1 MKRNYHLK
9 QRTKFIFG
17 IGGVILSLLAVIVPI
32 SLNNLKISAQSTTTT
47 GTVGTTASTEAVGD
61 VVGSS
66 KITKSSDG
74 NLQFEVTIPKSDVTG
89 IKEGSEDYFKPS
101 LANSSDVTVRM
112 ANTPD
117 LAGDYV
123 ATFSLTPEQA
133 AKLTDVSK
141 LRLQVDTI
149 SGETT
154 KSTQNFALNVTG
166 AEVKELMT
174 SMKAG
179 DEAKKIDVSKPAE
192 TETATSASADMF
204 EKCKENFGDIKWI
217 GSLVCSVS
225 KWIGDLIT
233 KVLTSVFTVDTIIG
247 IHKEKLINVLSWAYP
262 LWKAMIR
269 IADIVAIIGLI
280 VIAFAN
286 ILHINLNVYAVKKIL
301 PALIFALIFA
311 NLSWFIGSALYAFAN
326 ALVDPIASTSVKT
339 VIGEMSGT
347 MGEAL
352 AINLLIVWFQPL
364 IAIFIGVILIALF
377 VVYLVLGILLTV
389 QPVIVALFLAVAPA
403 AIVCMP
409 FSQTATV
416 FQRWLKMTLNWIF
429 MWTAT
434 VLIFWMLSFIIKTT
448 GETSMGNILVVI
460 KELLVASVSGETT
473 LGEAISSS
481 FVKLLPLLIAVAG
494 MAFAIRMPF
503 TLGKDALA
511 LIEAGK
517 NGIGQMKKLGQSTAA
532 TAGTVYQAGKRSR
545 DALGRTM
552 EGSVKRNIQANYKK
566 AKEAEPEL
574 TMKDFLERQ
583 NRRPM
588 GWVEQGMNVLGGGY
602 RNRARQSALVEDWED
617 QKAQAVSEAKAAAE
631 HEWYVEHRDG
641 DFETPLDS
649 RDSNRLH
656 QHVIAAA
663 ADKEREYDYDA
674 LLKSKFED
682 EARRSGRTVD
692 QVKADA
698 EASAAVRE
706 AALGGWAGTDRGYTP
721 GDIKGKKPT
730 LMRQIWQGAIE
741 TGENDS
747 EAKKTGKR
755 LLNNILK
762 QLQLDRQ
769 LAKFEFGLDWPAKQ
783 AEFLKGLRQET
794 FFGTRTFERLAGPDL
809 ASKQVITEYTAKYQ
823 GWQFQDLLD
832 EVRKLGHNLSPEQI
846 GEITRLSGRKAYPA
860 AQRMGYTGS
869 LDDLAKLYNA
879 AREMQSAGRRRSA
892 GFTLENMIREG
903 RPGRDRNIES
913 GGALTGSGTANRP
926 MQVEV
931 TPRSGKK
938 LSERLGGEISRELAD
953 ALDSLGDDIAAMPAP
968 QLQTRIQQVMNS
980 DMTVDAKINEIL
992 HASSQITPTR
1002 SDLSTP
1008 RQDATAAAKAYQ
1020 LFVHERSGQPIT
1032 LDQAQ
1037 KDLARKA
1044 FPPLR
1049 SQAGQGQPPSPSL
1062 PTPPVNPPRNIPPVS

>member
-17 IGGVILSLLAVIVPI
+17 IGGIILSLFAVIVPV
-32 SLNNLKISAQSTTTT
+32 SLNNLKISAQSTTATS
-47 GTVGTTASTEAVGD
+47 VGSTASTEAVGD

-74 NLQFEVTIPKSDVTG
+74 SLQFEVTIPKSDVTG

-112 ANTPD
+112 TNTPD

-133 AKLTDVSK
+133 TKLTDVSK

-154 KSTQNFALNVTG
+154 KSTQNFALNITG

-174 SMKAG
+174 GLKAG
-179 DEAKKIDVSKPAE
+179 DEAKKVDVSKPEE
-192 TETATSASADMF
+192 TETAASASADMF

-217 GSLVCSVS
+217 GSLLCSVS
-225 KWIGDLIT
+225 KWIGDQIT
-233 KVLTSVFTVDTIIG
+233 KVLTKVFTVDTIIG
-247 IHKEKLINVLSWAYP
+247 IHKEKLINVLTWAYP

-301 PALIFALIFA
+301 PTLIFALIFA
-311 NLSWFIGSALYAFAN
+311 NLSWFIGSAMYAFAN
-326 ALVDPIASTSVKT
+326 ALVDPVASTAVKT

-352 AINLLIVWFQPL
+352 AINLLIVWVQPL
-364 IAIFIGVILIALF
+364 IAIFMGVILIALF
-377 VVYLVLGILLTV
+377 IVYLVLGILLTV
-389 QPVIVALFLAVAPA
+389 QPVIVALLLAVAPA

-416 FQRWLKMTLNWIF
+416 FQRWLKMILNWIF

-517 NGIGQMKKLGQSTAA
+517 NGIGQMRKLGQSTVA

-566 AKEAEPEL
+566 AKEADPDL
-574 TMKDFLERQ
+574 KMKDFLERQ
-583 NRRPM
+583 SRRPM

-617 QKAQAVSEAKAAAE
+617 QKAQAVSQAKAAAE
-631 HEWYVEHRDG
+631 YKWFVASGRDF
-641 DFETPLDS
+641 DAPLTS
-649 RDSNRLH
+649 RDSEDLH
-656 QHVIAAA
+656 RHVMAAA
-663 ADKEREYDYDA
+663 ADKEREYDYNA
-674 LLKSKFED
+674 LLKSEFEK
-682 EARRSGRTVD
+682 EARRRGETVD
-692 QVKADA
+692 RVKADA
-698 EASAAVRE
+698 AASAAVKE
-706 AALGGWAGTDRGYTP
+706 AADAAWAGTGIGYTP
-721 GDIKGKKPT
+721 EDLKGKKPT
-730 LMRQIWQGAIE
+730 LIRQIWQGAIE

-769 LAKFEFGLDWPAKQ
+769 LAKMEFGLDWPAKQ

-832 EVRKLGHNLSPEQI
+832 AVKQLGHNLSPEQI
-846 GEITRLSGRKAYPA
+846 GEITRLSGRKAYPKA
-860 AQRMGYTGS
+860 LEMGYTGS

-968 QLQTRIQQVMNS
+968 QLQTRIQQITNS
-980 DMTVDAKINEIL
+980 DMTIDAKINEIL

-1020 LFVHERSGQPIT
+1020 LFVHERGGQPIT

-1049 SQAGQGQPPSPSL
+1049 PQAGQGQSPSPYR